1 MFYIIRFLVMYM
13 VLAVF
18 CYFLYWEANLQFYK
32 SGEQIELEYSE
43 KKFLFIIMSML
54 WIIYVPKLL
63 IDYFRR

>member
-1 MFYIIRFLVMYM
+1 MRLIAFLLLYF

-18 CYFLYWEANLQFYK
+18 CYFLYWEANLQFYRY
-32 SGEQIELEYSE
+32 GEQVELEYSE
-43 KKFLFIIMSML
+43 KRFLFIIMSVL

>member
-1 MFYIIRFLVMYM
+1 MRLIAFLLLYF

-18 CYFLYWEANLQFYK
+18 CYFLYWEANLKFYK

-43 KKFLFIIMSML
+43 KRFLFIVMSVL